1 MNADTTVPWGA
12 IRGTLDRPA
21 EEEDGD
27 EDGVRA
33 GVRRRKRSSAGGS
46 ECGCER
52 FSPWPNDGI
61 PGSAPQHADCYVCGG
76 GRPESQGARQKTGPT
91 WSGGDWAK
99 FFRGRTLSAALGEE
113 SEKKDEERKVVREK
127 CAVAAFL
134 FLPGR
139 RRMLVTKRVKEDLW
153 FIPAGKVEPED
164 GDPTDEESW
173 VRAGEREV
181 EEETGID
188 GPRGLRR
195 VGPPVARSGN
205 GYTGRV
211 QDVTGLVSD
220 DEVRGLRLNHEH
232 DDWAVVSIG
241 ELELAGRTGSF
252 RGKGFFGGGHQFVT
266 RMLEARENLRRAE
279 SSGPPQGS
287 Q

>member
-1 MNADTTVPWGA
+1 
-12 IRGTLDRPA
+12 
-21 EEEDGD
+21 
-27 EDGVRA
+27 
-33 GVRRRKRSSAGGS
+33 
-46 ECGCER
+46 
-52 FSPWPNDGI
+52 
-61 PGSAPQHADCYVCGG
+61 
-76 GRPESQGARQKTGPT
+76 
-91 WSGGDWAK
+91 
-99 FFRGRTLSAALGEE
+99 
-113 SEKKDEERKVVREK
+113 
-127 CAVAAFL
+127 
-134 FLPGR
+134 
-139 RRMLVTKRVKEDLW
+139 
-153 FIPAGKVEPED
+153 
-164 GDPTDEESW
+164 

-211 QDVTGLVSD
+211 QDVTGLVSE
-220 DEVRGLRLNHEH
+220 DEVGGLRLNHEH

-279 SSGPPQGS
+279 SSGLPQGS